1 VRTRTFGRTGT
12 DVVVIGQ
19 GTWKMEPDR
28 KSSIA
33 AIRKGLEL
41 GMTHIDTAEIYGS
54 GKVEE
59 LVAEA
64 IADRRDEVFL
74 VSKVWPRNAS
84 YDGTRVACERSLRR
98 LDTDHLDVYLL
109 HWPSGDHRLEETIRA
124 FKVLKDQGKVRHF
137 GVSNFEP
144 DLLERAISLAGPGE
158 IVCNQVEY
166 HLKKRSIESELIP
179 FCIENDVAVVG
190 YSPFGQGRFPER
202 NRVLKK
208 IAAAYS
214 ASTYQVAL
222 KFLTRL
228 NATFA
233 IPKASN
239 AKHVEDN
246 AAADDL
252 ELTEDDLAMI
262 DEAFPL

>member
-1 VRTRTFGRTGT
+1 MRTFGPTGT

-19 GTWKMEPDR
+19 GTWEMERDR

-33 AIRKGLEL
+33 AIRRGLDL
-41 GMTHIDTAEIYGS
+41 GMTHIDTAEMYGS

-64 IADRRDEVFL
+64 IAGRRDEVFL

-84 YDGTRVACERSLRR
+84 YDGTRDACERSLRR

-109 HWPSGDHRLEETIRA
+109 HWPSGQHPLEQTIRA
-124 FKVLKDQGKVRHF
+124 FKILKEQGKIRHF
-137 GVSNFEP
+137 GVSNFEVE
-144 DLLERAISLAGPGE
+144 LLERAISLTGPGE

-166 HLKKRSIESELIP
+166 HLKNREIESELVP
-179 FCIENDVAVVG
+179 FCQKNDIAVVG

-208 IAAAYS
+208 IASAYS

-228 NATFA
+228 EGTFA
-233 IPKASN
+233 IPKAS
-239 AKHVEDN
+239 KPLHVEDN
-246 AAADDL
+246 AAANDL
-252 ELTEDDLAMI
+252 DLSEDDFALI
-262 DEAFPL
+262 ESEFPL